1 MKTSLREE
9 KIKPGLQVQVD
20 WGRDGSFYYH
30 GKVIRKLRKNW
41 LVEVDRGMDY
51 QNSSI
56 PYEAMTINTG
66 FTKEGRRLMDN
77 EKDKQYLFSKEHV
90 NYMQSLLVIPENK
103 TIKHAEIK

>member
-41 LVEVDRGMDY
+41 LVEIEEWNEKRNLASVPPNQMRLDVC
-51 QNSSI
+51 
-56 PYEAMTINTG
+56 
-66 FTKEGRRLMDN
+66 FTKDGRLLMNNKEDT
-77 EKDKQYLFSKEHV
+77 QYGHSQEHREYFNTMMTEV
-90 NYMQSLLVIPENK
+90 
-103 TIKHAEIK
+103 TT